1 MTLGQKG
8 ALCDLPTCDVVIGG
22 AHLGLKNDE
31 EIYFLL
37 KSAVMCLPAITS
49 AFQCLIG
56 INVFSGEMESVLN
69 VFKIQLKFYSTKE
82 SGLLLT

>member
-1 MTLGQKG
+1 M
-8 ALCDLPTCDVVIGG
+8 AYRWPCDVVIGG

-31 EIYFLL
+31 EICFLL
-37 KSAVMCLPAITS
+37 KSAVMYLPAITL
-49 AFQCLIG
+49 AFLCLIG
-56 INVFSGEMESVLN
+56 INIFSGEMESVLN